1 MTNYAKDRLAIF
13 LFENVFQFISRW
25 TQLELRTDRPL
36 NLGKRYFSLFP
47 EERQPLWT
55 CPCSDKRHMEIWGRG
70 GNCTNLP
77 EAVILG
83 PQKTGTTALHLFL
96 SSHPNMSTSYT
107 SPDKYEEV
115 QFFSDESLY
124 MKNVDWYLDQFP
136 YPGRHTQLTFE
147 KSATYFAAPKGP
159 ERLRM
164 LLPKAKLV
172 VILHDPIKRAYS
184 WYQHMRAHADNIAL
198 THTFL
203 QVLMYKPNH
212 THPGANHT
220 HSETNPVHRNADG
233 LTRLRAHCLEPG
245 RYYKYILA
253 WLRKFPSAQ
262 LSFVDGTALRVKPV
276 QVLTELQ
283 SFLKVD
289 YFDYSNVLR

>member
-1 MTNYAKDRLAIF
+1 
-13 LFENVFQFISRW
+13 
-25 TQLELRTDRPL
+25 
-36 NLGKRYFSLFP
+36 
-47 EERQPLWT
+47 
-55 CPCSDKRHMEIWGRG
+55 
-70 GNCTNLP
+70 
-77 EAVILG
+77 
-83 PQKTGTTALHLFL
+83 
-96 SSHPNMSTSYT
+96 
-107 SPDKYEEV
+107 
-115 QFFSDESLY
+115 
-124 MKNVDWYLDQFP
+124 
-136 YPGRHTQLTFE
+136 
-147 KSATYFAAPKGP
+147 
-159 ERLRM
+159 
-164 LLPKAKLV
+164 
-172 VILHDPIKRAYS
+172 
-184 WYQHMRAHADNIAL
+184 MRAHADNIAL